1 MDKRNGK
8 LTTLSATERVGEQP
22 IEIFSQAIDLQG
34 HLLDVCVLSLS
45 VGQKGSVQVVQGVVQ
60 LVLLFESGK
69 LVRVVLLV
77 IQRKKEIGV
86 EGRRDLKFIKVN
98 GSCTLRTSDMLWRRA
113 SDAVW
118 NVRIGGLNFGEE
130 TERCE

>member
-22 IEIFSQAIDLQG
+22 VEIFSQAIDLQG
-34 HLLDVCVLSLS
+34 HFLDVCVLSLS
-45 VGQKGSVQVVQGVVQ
+45 VGQKRSVQVVQGVVK

-69 LVRVVLLV
+69 LVRFVLLV
-77 IQRKKEIGV
+77 TQKKKEIEV
-86 EGRRDLKFIKVN
+86 EGRRDPKIIKVN
-98 GSCTLRTSDMLWRRA
+98 GSCTLRMSEMLWRRA

-118 NVRIGGLNFGEE
+118 NVRIGDLNLEKRQSAE
-130 TERCE
+130 

>member
-34 HLLDVCVLSLS
+34 HLLDVCVLSLL
-45 VGQKGSVQVVQGVVQ
+45 VGQKRSVQVVQRVVQ

-69 LVRVVLLV
+69 LVRVVLLA
-77 IQRKKEIGV
+77 IQKKKRKKSKLRVSEIS
-86 EGRRDLKFIKVN
+86 N
-98 GSCTLRTSDMLWRRA
+98 S
-113 SDAVW
+113 
-118 NVRIGGLNFGEE
+118 
-130 TERCE
+130 